1 MFGSSNIKLV
11 LKKKDEIGFTS
22 VQEFLIFL
30 YIAENPKMT
39 IKIITNE
46 NNLSLSYTKKVL
58 SVLKQKELINS
69 VDDLTDKGNSKLKR
83 QLYFLSQNGQNKYS
97 QLLSAEM

>member
-11 LKKKDEIGFTS
+11 LKKMDEIGFTG

-30 YIAENPKMT
+30 YIAENPKTT

-83 QLYFLSQNGQNKYS
+83 QLYFLSQNVQNKYS
-97 QLLSAEM
+97 QVIKE

>member
-1 MFGSSNIKLV
+1 MFGSNNIKLV
-11 LKKKDEIGFTS
+11 LKKMDEIGFTS

-30 YIAENPKMT
+30 YIAENPKTT

-97 QLLSAEM
+97 QVIKE

>member
-1 MFGSSNIKLV
+1 MFGSSDIKLIF
-11 LKKKDEIGFTS
+11 KKMDEIGFTS
-22 VQEFLIFL
+22 IQEFLIFL
-30 YIAENPKMT
+30 YIAENPKTT

-46 NNLSLSYTKKVL
+46 NKLSLSYTKKVL
-58 SVLKQKELINS
+58 AILKQKELINS

-97 QLLSAEM
+97 QVIKE